1 MNNEIT
7 TIITLYKTPLS
18 KLRNLVQYK
27 NFNPIF
33 FEQNGSLEKKQELK
47 NILNF
52 KFKYFFSEKNIGLSK
67 SSNYLLTKVET
78 KFCLFSQADINI
90 DEKSIEKLKAGF
102 NINKDII
109 FVAPE
114 YLENTQNEKK
124 LSFSKKINLACV
136 LCDVEKLKKIG
147 FFDEDFF
154 LYWEDI
160 DLMDRVNKTEY
171 KMITIPGL
179 SISHDVSK
187 SSSINIKTELIR
199 NLNFTYGDLVYQFK
213 RKKLKNIKIL
223 RKIITNFFLFFFN
236 ILKFQLK
243 TSIINLAVFFGVIK
257 FLIYLMKSLYR

>member
-18 KLRNLVQYK
+18 KLRNLNQYK

-33 FEQNGSLEKKQELK
+33 FEQNGSLKNEEELK
-47 NILNF
+47 DILKF
-52 KFKYFFSEKNIGLSK
+52 QFKYFFSKKNIGLSK
-67 SSNYLLTKVET
+67 SSNYLLSKVET
-78 KFCLFSQADINI
+78 KFCLFTQADINI
-90 DEKSIEKLKAGF
+90 DERSIEKLRAGF
-102 NINKDII
+102 DIDNDII
-109 FVAPE
+109 FVAPT
-114 YLENTQNEKK
+114 YSENSENKK
-124 LSFSKKINLACV
+124 ISFSKKINLACV

-187 SSSINIKTELIR
+187 SSSVNIKTELIR
-199 NLNFTYGDLVYQFK
+199 NLNFTYGDLVYQYK
-213 RKKLKNIKIL
+213 RKKLKNIKIV

-243 TSIINLAVFFGVIK
+243 TSIINLAVFCGVIK